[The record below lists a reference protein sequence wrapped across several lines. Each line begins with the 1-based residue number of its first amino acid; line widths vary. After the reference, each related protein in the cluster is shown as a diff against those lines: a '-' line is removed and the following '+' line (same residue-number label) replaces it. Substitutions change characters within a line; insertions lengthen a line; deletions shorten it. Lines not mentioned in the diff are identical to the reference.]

1 MNMNDTEMTPEQ
13 LSGAPVSPQADDP
26 AAAAAPAP
34 ETGYAAASSPKPPRA
49 PKPRKKLTREQR
61 WWRFHGLQAGLFM
74 SFGIVASLILIAL
87 ICLITLP
94 FRGALNQSPE
104 APAASAAPESQQ
116 EDSLLEAEPTPTP
129 TPEVHTVNLMA
140 VGDNLIHSTVYEFAE
155 QDDGTYDFTDIYKY
169 IADDIGQADL
179 ACIQQETILVSDPAN
194 YSNYPSFGTPDA
206 MADSLTAVGFNVVC
220 QASNHT
226 TDMGETGISDTL
238 AAWAKHPEV
247 TVLGL
252 HGSQEDADT
261 IRVVE
266 KNGIKIALLDYTYGL
281 NGALPENDYEIDL
294 MDEDHKDLIESQ
306 LEQAK
311 TMADITV
318 VFMHDGTEDSF
329 VPDEDQK
336 TWAQLFADHGV
347 GLVIGTHPHVAEPV
361 DVITGKDGNKMPIFY
376 SLGNCVS
383 SQRDTFNMLGG
394 MAKATITKDET
405 GTYVSQYNITP
416 LVNLIQSGGTHGLG
430 YQFHVLHMD
439 DYTDELAATH
449 IRENCSRADIQAV
462 WDEIF
467 ADASTGTDDP
477 KHPLSAGTPAENT
490 AAASTETSPAVSP
503 DPNAAVG
510 EPDASAAEASPAG
523 SPAAEITVI
532 SPAEASP
539 SPSAA

>member
-1 MNMNDTEMTPEQ
+1 M
-13 LSGAPVSPQADDP
+13 
-26 AAAAAPAP
+26 
-34 ETGYAAASSPKPPRA
+34 
-49 PKPRKKLTREQR
+49 
-61 WWRFHGLQAGLFM
+61 QAGLFAG
-74 SFGIVASLILIAL
+74 FGVVASLIVIAL

-94 FRGALNQSPE
+94 FRGALNKAPE
-104 APAASAAPESQQ
+104 APAVSAAPESQQ
-116 EDSLLEAEPTPTP
+116 EESLLEAEPTPSP

-169 IADDIGQADL
+169 IADDIKEADL

-194 YSNYPSFGTPDA
+194 YSNYPMFGTPDA
-206 MADSLTAVGFNVVC
+206 MADSLSKVGFNVIC

-226 TDMGETGISDTL
+226 CDMGETGISDTL

-281 NGALPENDYEIDL
+281 NGMTPENDYEIDL
-294 MDEDHKDLIESQ
+294 LDENHKDRVESQ
-306 LEQAK
+306 LDQAK

-329 VPDEDQK
+329 KPDEDQK
-336 TWAQLFADHGV
+336 SWAQLFADHGV
-347 GLVIGTHPHVAEPV
+347 GLVIGTHPHVVEPV

-376 SLGNCVS
+376 SLGNFVS
-383 SQRDTFNMLGG
+383 SQRETMNMLGG

-405 GTYVSQYNITP
+405 GTYVSAYNITP

-449 IRENCSRADIQAV
+449 IRENCSKADIQAV

-467 ADASTGTDDP
+467 ADASTGSDDP
-477 KHPLSAGTPAENT
+477 KRPLAAGTPAENT
-490 AAASTETSPAVSP
+490 PAASTETSPAASP

-510 EPDASAAEASPAG
+510 EPDASAAEVSPAE
-523 SPAAEITVI
+523 SPSAEITEL
-532 SPAEASP
+532 SPAEAAASP
-539 SPSAA
+539 SPNAA

>member
-13 LSGAPVSPQADDP
+13 RSGAPVPPQTDNV
-26 AAAAAPAP
+26 AAAVPPAP
-34 ETGYAAASSPKPPRA
+34 GAADTGRPPKPPR
-49 PKPRKKLTREQR
+49 PKKRLTKEQR
-61 WWRFHGLQAGLFM
+61 WWRFHGMQAGLFA
-74 SFGIVASLILIAL
+74 GLGVVASLIVIAL

-94 FRGALNQSPE
+94 FRGALNKAPE
-104 APAASAAPESQQ
+104 APAVSAAPESQQ
-116 EDSLLEAEPTPTP
+116 EDSLLEAEPTPSP

-169 IADDIGQADL
+169 IADDIKEADL

-194 YSNYPSFGTPDA
+194 YSNYPMFGTPA
-206 MADSLTAVGFNVVC
+206 EMADSLSKVGFNVIC

-226 TDMGETGISDTL
+226 CDMGETGISDTL
-238 AAWAKHPEV
+238 AAWAGHPEV

-252 HGSQEDADT
+252 HGSKEDADT

-281 NGALPENDYEIDL
+281 NGMTPENDYEIDL
-294 MDEDHKDLIESQ
+294 LDENHKDRIESQ

-329 VPDEDQK
+329 KPDEDQK

-347 GLVIGTHPHVAEPV
+347 GLVIGTHPHVVEPV

-376 SLGNCVS
+376 SLGNFVS
-383 SQRDTFNMLGG
+383 SQRETMNMLGG

-405 GTYVSQYNITP
+405 GTYVSAYNITP

-449 IRENCSRADIQAV
+449 IRENCSKADIQAV

-467 ADASTGTDDP
+467 ADASTGSDDP
-477 KHPLSAGTPAENT
+477 KRPLASGTPVENT
-490 AAASTETSPAVSP
+490 PAASTETSPAASP

-510 EPDASAAEASPAG
+510 EPDASAAEVSPAE
-523 SPAAEITVI
+523 SPSAEITEL
-532 SPAEASP
+532 SPAEAAASP
-539 SPSAA
+539 SPNAA